1 MSETKKVNII
11 HYVVVAAFCLLF
23 RFVPGFA
30 GITSYGM
37 GILGCFIGAIYGWM
51 TIGMF
56 WPSVMALAGMCWSI
70 GYTNVLVASFG
81 NMAVVG
87 LMVCMPV
94 IAICNETGAFS
105 WLIDKLLTS
114 KAFQGKGWLTVWVI
128 FLVGF
133 SLSFVSPIIM
143 SLVLCSFVTV
153 ICKQVGIA
161 KNEKAPIYL
170 YLGIALSCMFGQ
182 ILVPFMG
189 TGLTLLMAYNS
200 MFPAYPLDFIRYM
213 LFILIE
219 SVTMI
224 TIYVFLCKFVLR
236 VDVSKISN
244 FKPDKE
250 VSKATREQLLAFLIF
265 GGYIV
270 IMIVASLPL
279 GPISAFLGKFS
290 LIGISFFIICI
301 ISLLKDSNGNFII
314 NPEKSL
320 ETIPWGQV
328 LMVGFIMIIAT
339 YMNTPD
345 TGVPAAMAKLLTP
358 FTALPP
364 LVFIFVALAVA
375 VILTNVANNMIVII
389 LVMPFMFN
397 FAQTIGMAPTGMIAI
412 LFITAQ
418 LALATPAASPM
429 AAIAMGNEMA
439 DAGKMTVEALKVLPM
454 MLVLTLLIGWPLAS
468 VIF

>member
-1 MSETKKVNII
+1 METTKKISPI
-11 HYVVVAAFCLLF
+11 HYIIVTAFCLFF
-23 RFVPGFA
+23 RFIPGFA
-30 GITSYGM
+30 GITPLGM
-37 GILGCFIGAIYGWM
+37 GILGCFIGAIYGWIA
-51 TIGMF
+51 IGMF
-56 WPSVMALAGMCWSI
+56 WPSIMAMAGMCWSI
-70 GYTNVLVASFG
+70 GFNNVLVASFG

-87 LMVCMPV
+87 MMVCMPV
-94 IAICNETGAFS
+94 IAICMETGAFN

-454 MLVLTLLIGWPLAS
+454 MLVLTILIGWPLAS